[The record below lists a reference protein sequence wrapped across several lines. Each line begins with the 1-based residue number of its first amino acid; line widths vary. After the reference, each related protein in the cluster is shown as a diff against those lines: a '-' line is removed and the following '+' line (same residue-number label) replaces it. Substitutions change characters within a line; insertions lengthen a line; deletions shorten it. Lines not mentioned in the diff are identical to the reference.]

1 MAGIKANI
9 HRIADDLWAIDEIG
23 NDIMYLIDGVRRALL
38 IDTGYGMVD
47 LKALAGQ
54 LCPGRELMVV
64 NSHIHP
70 DHASGNAQFGQVFCG
85 RYDEPRAHSEV
96 DGAAKLHMMSHL
108 NNDRARAAG
117 LDADA
122 WQPGP
127 ARRVTPLADGD
138 VIDLGDT
145 QLTVV
150 ETPGHTLG
158 SIALHDAAH
167 SRLFTGDMALTWPVW
182 GHLADSSALSVYQKS
197 LAHMAALNAQSVH
210 PAHGDPGNAFGCPIW
225 LLPPRTLEVFA
236 RETRDIVEGRR
247 VGEPYH
253 SFAGDGLCVEF
264 EIGGMAYDPARI
276 G

>member
-1 MAGIKANI
+1 MAGIKANV

-23 NDIMYLIDGVRRALL
+23 NDIMYLIDGGRRALL

-85 RYDEPRAHSEV
+85 RYDEPRAHREV
-96 DGAAKLHMMSHL
+96 DGVEKLHMMSHL

-117 LDADA
+117 LDEDA

-150 ETPGHTLG
+150 
-158 SIALHDAAH
+158 
-167 SRLFTGDMALTWPVW
+167 
-182 GHLADSSALSVYQKS
+182 
-197 LAHMAALNAQSVH
+197 
-210 PAHGDPGNAFGCPIW
+210 
-225 LLPPRTLEVFA
+225 
-236 RETRDIVEGRR
+236 
-247 VGEPYH
+247 
-253 SFAGDGLCVEF
+253 
-264 EIGGMAYDPARI
+264 
-276 G
+276 